1 MYSEVMNPEINS
13 SIRKQYGLEIAKVKP
28 LKNVYGGIWEITTNK
43 DVPYIVKD
51 IGPLDKDALFKL
63 QGRIAFAEF
72 INNHM
77 TNLKSVRFLSN
88 QKGETVTEVSG
99 SNNSTNFFIM
109 EKERILHRWKLNSK
123 QTQQLGALMADF
135 HRKMEDFDHPG
146 IKRRNDFFTVFTDQE
161 RDLLKKS
168 FPEGDH
174 ETYIE
179 EFGYDKT
186 NWKVTTIHG
195 DWHSNN
201 MSWVK
206 PPLLLDLDTVA
217 KATRIDEIARTL
229 SHWWFKDADHMANFT
244 RDLIAGYAVLNP
256 DELAILP
263 RFILR
268 DLYKSYCE
276 FYLVA
281 HQRKG
286 ANNVKKQIA
295 IAREAFKLD

>member
-1 MYSEVMNPEINS
+1 
-13 SIRKQYGLEIAKVKP
+13 
-28 LKNVYGGIWEITTNK
+28 
-43 DVPYIVKD
+43 
-51 IGPLDKDALFKL
+51 
-63 QGRIAFAEF
+63 
-72 INNHM
+72 M
-77 TNLKSVRFLSN
+77 TNLKSVRFLTN
-88 QKGETVTEVSG
+88 QKGETVTKVPRG
-99 SNNSTNFFIM
+99 DNSTNFFIM
-109 EKERILHRWKLNSK
+109 EKEKILHRWKLNSQ
-123 QTQQLGALMADF
+123 QTLQLGALMADF
-135 HRKMEDFDHPG
+135 HRKMENFDHPG
-146 IKRRNDFFTVFTDQE
+146 IKQRNNFFTVFTDQE

-168 FPEGDH
+168 FPEGGY

-179 EFGYDKT
+179 EFAYDKAG
-186 NWKVTTIHG
+186 WKITTIHG

-201 MSWVK
+201 MSWIK

-229 SHWWFKDADHMANFT
+229 SHWWFKDQNQMASFT
-244 RDLIAGYAVLNP
+244 KNLIAGYVVLKP

-281 HQRKG
+281 HLPKS

-295 IAREAFKLD
+295 LAKEVFNLD